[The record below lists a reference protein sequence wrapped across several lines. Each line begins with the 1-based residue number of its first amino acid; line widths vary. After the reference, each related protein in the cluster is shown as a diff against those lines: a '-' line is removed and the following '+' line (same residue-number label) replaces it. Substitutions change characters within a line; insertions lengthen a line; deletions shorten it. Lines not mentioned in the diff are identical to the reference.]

1 LAITNKYFLFFCSN
15 APVRSEH
22 LFFKINMNIKAELL
36 GDERQS
42 KHKAT
47 LVARYAS
54 SSEQAFGELMDCF
67 LSDEKVLAQRAAYSL
82 GIASRNNP
90 DLVKPYIGTL
100 VKQLSR
106 TDVHDAIM
114 RNSARILE
122 TAVIPEEFHAEL
134 IDTTLKIIQDRQ
146 SAIAIRAFSLTI
158 LYNLS
163 RIYPELKS
171 ELKFVIEDRIEF
183 ESAAFKSRARKILN
197 RI

>member
-1 LAITNKYFLFFCSN
+1 
-15 APVRSEH
+15 
-22 LFFKINMNIKAELL
+22 MNIKAELL

-42 KHKAT
+42 KRKAT
-47 LVARYAS
+47 LVAEYAS

-67 LSDEKVLAQRAAYSL
+67 LSDEKVLSQRAAYSL
-82 GIASRNNP
+82 GIASSKNP
-90 DLVKPYIGTL
+90 DLTKPHIGTL
-100 VKQLSR
+100 VRQLGRS
-106 TDVHDAIM
+106 DVHDAVL

-122 TAVIPEEFHAEL
+122 TASIPEEFHAGL

-146 SAIAIRAFSLTI
+146 FAIAIRTFSLTI

-171 ELKFVIEDRIEF
+171 ELKFVIEERLEF